1 MRVSMRE
8 PYASGRKSS
17 QQNQELMT
25 NILSKLQNTLQHHN
39 QLIQTFKSAVEY
51 GNFHNLE
58 DLSLILHADTKP
70 KHFHRGQYN
79 QAVMNDVAI
88 IIPGADDG
96 SRRTGNRDIM
106 LNLRSGKL
114 Q

>member
-1 MRVSMRE
+1 MRQ
-8 PYASGRKSS
+8 PYATGKKSS
-17 QQNQELMT
+17 QQNSEMME
-25 NILSKLQNTLQHHN
+25 NILGKLQNTLFQHN

-51 GNFHNLE
+51 GEYHNLQ

-70 KHFHRGQYN
+70 THAHRGQYN
-79 QAVMNDVAI
+79 EAVLNDVAI
-88 IIPGADDG
+88 IIPGSNDG

-106 LNLRSGKL
+106 LNLRSGEL